1 MSALQ
6 GEQVEG
12 RRSVRELLEAGT
24 RRVEEVWVSSPDNP
38 IAALARQRG
47 VLTSAVPIE
56 HLDHY
61 AESSNPQGVI
71 AWAEPVRAVG
81 LSDLGALSKKGL
93 LVVLDHLVDPHN
105 VGAILRS
112 AVASGARGVIL
123 PHKRMAPLSGAVAKV
138 ASGALEYLSFC
149 WVSGI
154 PATLARLSKDGVWC
168 IGLDSQGDASVFDSP
183 LGPTGI
189 AVVIG
194 SEGEGLSRLTRE
206 RCDLV
211 CSIPMAT
218 PGVESLNAS
227 AAAAVAFYA
236 LGRRHG

>member
-1 MSALQ
+1 MRALQ

-12 RRSVRELLEAGT
+12 RRSVIELIEARSREVTEI
-24 RRVEEVWVSSPDNP
+24 WVSAPDHP
-38 IAALARQRG
+38 IATLARKQG
-47 VLTSAVPIE
+47 ILTSVVTMDR
-56 HLDHY
+56 LDDY

-71 AWAEPVRAVG
+71 AWAQPVRAVA
-81 LSDLGALSKKGL
+81 LEDLGALSKEGF
-93 LVVLDHLVDPHN
+93 LVVLDHLLDPQN
-105 VGAILRS
+105 FGAILRS
-112 AVASGARGVIL
+112 AVGAGARGIVL

-149 WVSGI
+149 WVGGI

-168 IGLDSQGDASVFDSP
+168 VGLDERGDASIFDSP
-183 LGPTGI
+183 LDPTGLAI
-189 AVVIG
+189 VVG

-206 RCDLV
+206 RCDLI

-218 PGVESLNAS
+218 PGVASLNAA

-236 LGRRHG
+236 LGRRNG